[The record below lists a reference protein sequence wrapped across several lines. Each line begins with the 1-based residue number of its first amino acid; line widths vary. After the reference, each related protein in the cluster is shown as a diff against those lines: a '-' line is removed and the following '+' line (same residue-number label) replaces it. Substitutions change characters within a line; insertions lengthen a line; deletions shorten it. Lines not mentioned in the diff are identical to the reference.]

1 MYIKLLIG
9 LAALALV
16 GGGVYTYT
24 TTKKDTMPASETA
37 STSPMSLQTLLSLD
51 VPQVCTFTDSQMGA
65 ETSGTVYVADGRAR
79 GDFEA
84 RAVGQTYHA
93 HAIIEEETMY
103 TWIDET
109 KMAFALPLN
118 GEATSTT
125 NQPFDVTKNL
135 NYICTPWTVDD
146 TKFEKPAL
154 DFKSTSTID
163 VSANA
168 CAACDAVPE
177 AYRAQCKAVAGC

>member
-24 TTKKDTMPASETA
+24 TTKKEVMPPSETA
-37 STSPMSLQTLLSLD
+37 STSPMSLQALLSLD

-65 ETSGTVYVADGRAR
+65 ETSGTVYVANGKAQ
-79 GDFEA
+79 GDFEVK
-84 RAVGQTYHA
+84 AVGQTYHA
-93 HAIIEEETMY
+93 HALIEKEMMY

-109 KMAFALPLN
+109 KMAFTLPLN
-118 GEATSTT
+118 GEATSTV
-125 NQPFDVTKNL
+125 NQSFDVTKNL
-135 NYICTPWTVDD
+135 NYVCAPWTVDA

-154 DFKSTSTID
+154 DFKSTGAID

>member
-1 MYIKLLIG
+1 MYIKLLVG

-24 TTKKDTMPASETA
+24 TTKTQTMPAADTE

-51 VPQVCTFTDSQMGA
+51 VPQVCTFTDSHMGA
-65 ETSGTVYVADGRAR
+65 DTSGTVYVAGGKAR
-79 GDFEA
+79 GDFEVT
-84 RAVGQTYHA
+84 AVGQTYHA
-93 HAIIEEETMY
+93 HAVIEEETIY

-109 KMAFALPLN
+109 KMAFALPLH
-118 GEATSTT
+118 GEATSTASQT
-125 NQPFDVTKNL
+125 FDVTKNL
-135 NYICTPWTVDD
+135 NYVCTPWTADQ
-146 TKFEKPAL
+146 TMFEKPAL
-154 DFKSTSTID
+154 DFKSTHAVD